1 MVAAIPVTQKLIHD
15 RDTDLYVEFPQSQ
28 AHASEV
34 IPTQVLQGTRK
45 KHDYPGTNT
54 AFFVYITQEYHT
66 LRKVVFEMGNLEHD
80 ARTYLQKEGVD
91 ATKVQFVAFVDTIG

>member
-1 MVAAIPVTQKLIHD
+1 MAAAIPVTQKLIHD
-15 RDTDLYVEFPQSQ
+15 RDTDLYVD
-28 AHASEV
+28 
-34 IPTQVLQGTRK
+34 
-45 KHDYPGTNT
+45 DYPGTNT
-54 AFFVYITQEYHT
+54 AFFVYITQEYHM